1 MKTLVIDALIGAGIH
16 SVVLAQECER
26 VGLAEYDK
34 RTQTWSWRR
43 ERLEAIDLE
52 RLQELY
58 TAMRES
64 REELQSVVDEPE
76 EKPLIVLN

>member
-26 VGLAEYDK
+26 VGLAGYDK

-43 ERLEAIDLE
+43 EQLERIDLE

-58 TAMRES
+58 TAMREA
-64 REELQSVVDEPE
+64 REEATLTEPE
-76 EKPLIVLN
+76 EKPLIILQ